1 MREVIRVEPFEEK
14 KYYTAKEVREILG
27 ITYSALRNHVH
38 AGRIRS
44 TIPPGK
50 RQAVYLR
57 EDVAQLQQSE
67 EEKTYYA
74 AKEAQKIL
82 GMTYSAL
89 RNQVDAGNIRS
100 IVPPGKR
107 QAVYLREDVAQL
119 AREMEAFFVAKQAAP
134 SVFKKATEEDMPES
148 VALSAAIFGGVNI
161 IPLERR
167 IAWLKRNPD
176 IDYILRHD
184 SEMVGYASIV
194 PLRPETLA
202 PLLRDELLA
211 KDITP
216 DEIEEFKPGK
226 PLQLYIMAMGIKPR
240 LSKLEKR
247 TYASRLLKGMRDVI
261 IEMGKRGVV
270 IDTIIARS
278 EVPDGINILRHYGF
292 TEVPSEV
299 PGTRNFIIEI
309 EKSGIPA
316 LMEYKRELAAWKERS
331 KK

>member
-1 MREVIRVEPFEEK
+1 MESFEEK
-14 KYYTAKEVREILG
+14 KYYTAKEAREILG
-27 ITYSALRNHVH
+27 ITYSALRNRVH
-38 AGRIRS
+38 AGRIRNI
-44 TIPPGK
+44 TPPGK
-50 RQAVYLR
+50 RQAVYLK
-57 EDVAQLQQSE
+57 EDVDQLQQP
-67 EEKTYYA
+67 EKEKKYYT
-74 AKEAQKIL
+74 AKEAQETL

-89 RNQVDAGNIRS
+89 RNQVDAGNIRD
-100 IVPPGKR
+100 IVPSGKR
-107 QAVYLREDVAQL
+107 QAVYLKEDVDQL
-119 AREMEAFFVAKQAAP
+119 AHEMEAFFVAKQTAS
-134 SVFKKATEEDMPES
+134 SVFRKATEEDIPECI
-148 VALSAAIFGGVNI
+148 ALSAAIFGGVNI
-161 IPLERR
+161 IPLKRR
-167 IAWLKRNPD
+167 IAWLKKNSE

-184 SEMVGYASIV
+184 SEMIGYASIV
-194 PLRPETLA
+194 PLRSETLE

-247 TYASRLLKGMRDVI
+247 TYASRIIKGMRDVI
-261 IEMGKRGVV
+261 IEMGKRGVT
-270 IDTIIARS
+270 IETIIARS

-316 LMEYKRELAAWKERS
+316 IMEYKRELAAWKKRN
-331 KK
+331 KT